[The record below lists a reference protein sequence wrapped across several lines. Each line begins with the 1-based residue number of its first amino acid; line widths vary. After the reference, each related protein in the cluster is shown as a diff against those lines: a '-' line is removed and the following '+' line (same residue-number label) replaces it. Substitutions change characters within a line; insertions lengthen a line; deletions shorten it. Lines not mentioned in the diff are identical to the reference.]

1 MPLRFAPDYLRGR
14 LARRLLL
21 VFVVTSVAPVLVFGL
36 FSYWRMFQDT
46 SAMHVREI
54 HRISHTASLTFLTE
68 LQEANA
74 QLGSFASTHTHSH
87 DVDGPFSGVSVLP
100 YGKLLPQILA
110 ANGVSQSQLAAIN
123 AGHTAIIWSRGTYGH
138 PHLLM
143 FRLVPGRK
151 EVIRAR
157 LNAAGM
163 LQKISGPH
171 ERGVLALVDLSNP
184 NFVIGPS
191 ANAVPA
197 NLLSGLSSAPRTPSG
212 SLAWTGHGT
221 HWIGSLWELFL
232 PGTFS
237 APPVGLMIAEP
248 RSLDDGLHGLG
259 WMIPLSLFGA
269 VAFAVFVA
277 IRQLQRYLGPLGILA
292 AATRRLTETQ
302 EHTRV
307 HIDTGDELAALGADF
322 NRMAEELL
330 RRARYDSLTGLANR
344 DFFRQSL
351 DSRLRNSSLPGTA
364 LLYIDLDG
372 FKKINDSAGHET
384 GDAVLTAVAVR
395 LRACAKDDA
404 LVARLGGDEF
414 VAALSGPDATLRA
427 DSLATCIQHAL
438 QSPFAIKG
446 CETGISASIGITE
459 SPGDGASVEMLL
471 KNGDIAMYEAKKAG
485 RNRIARFVPEMFAR
499 RQSELA
505 LETQLQGAIARDELY
520 VVYQPIT
527 DGERLSGLEALLRW
541 RQASGDEIGPDVFIP
556 LAEATDL
563 INDIGRWV
571 LRRACADFSSWSAD
585 GIAPNYVSVNVAPRQ
600 LVAENFLSIVDTELA
615 IAGLSPSKL
624 QVEITESA
632 VVEGEHVE
640 QVLRAL
646 RSRGIRIALD
656 DFGTGYS
663 SLSELHRLTFNVI
676 KIDKSFVMDLPD
688 SHIAM
693 QIVRT
698 IISMGHGLGRDVLAE
713 GVETEGQRLVLHRL
727 GCDSMQGYLI
737 GRPVNVHAI
746 GKLLREQLI
755 PLSENVTHVLD
766 SP

>member
-1 MPLRFAPDYLRGR
+1 MALRFAPDYLRGR

-36 FSYWRMFQDT
+36 FSYWRLFQDA

-74 QLGSFASTHTHSH
+74 QLESFASA
-87 DVDGPFSGVSVLP
+87 DAPPRDIEGPFSAIQVLP
-100 YGKLLPQILA
+100 YGKTLPQILA
-110 ANGVSQSQLAAIN
+110 ANGVSHSQLAAVN
-123 AGHTAIIWSRGTYGH
+123 AGHTAIIWSHGTYGH

-143 FRLVPGRK
+143 FRLIPGRH

-157 LNAAGM
+157 LDAAGM
-163 LQKISGPH
+163 LQKISGLH

-184 NFVIGPS
+184 NFVIGQS
-191 ANAVPA
+191 ANAVTSSV
-197 NLLSGLSSAPRTPSG
+197 LSALSSATRTPSG
-212 SLAWTGHGT
+212 SLVWTVHGA
-221 HWIGSLWELFL
+221 HWIGSIWELFL

-248 RSLDDGLHGLG
+248 RSLADGLHGLR

-277 IRQLQRYLGPLGILA
+277 IRQLQRYLGPLAVLA
-292 AATRRLTETQ
+292 AATRRLTETH
-302 EHTRV
+302 EHTLV
-307 HIDTGDELAALGADF
+307 HIDTGDELAALGTDF

-330 RRARYDSLTGLANR
+330 HRARYDGLTGLANR
-344 DFFRQSL
+344 EFFRQSL
-351 DSRLRNSSLPGTA
+351 GSWLTNPSSQTTA

-395 LRACAKDDA
+395 LRACAEGTA

-414 VAALSGPDATLRA
+414 VAALSGPDAALRA
-427 DSLATCIQHAL
+427 DSLATSIQHAL
-438 QSPFAIKG
+438 QSPFGIKG
-446 CETGISASIGITE
+446 CERGISASIGIAE
-459 SPGDGASVEMLL
+459 SPGDGVSVEMLL
-471 KNGDIAMYEAKKAG
+471 KNADIAMYEAKNAG
-485 RNRIARFVPEMFAR
+485 RNRVARFFPEMFSR
-499 RQSELA
+499 RQEELA
-505 LETQLQGAIARDELY
+505 LETRLQGAIARDELY

-527 DGERLSGLEALLRW
+527 AGDRLCGLEALLRW
-541 RQASGDEIGPDVFIP
+541 RQAGGNEVGPDVFIP
-556 LAEATDL
+556 LAETTDL
-563 INDIGRWV
+563 IIDIGQWV
-571 LRRACADFSSWSAD
+571 LRRACSDFSRWSAD
-585 GIAPNYVSVNVAPRQ
+585 GIAPSYISVNVSPRQ
-600 LVAENFLSIVDTELA
+600 LIAANFLSMIDTELA
-615 IAGLSPSKL
+615 IAGISPSML

-640 QVLRAL
+640 QVLGAL
-646 RSRGIRIALD
+646 RSRGVRIALD

-663 SLSELHRLTFNVI
+663 SLSELHHLTFDVI
-676 KIDKSFVMDLPD
+676 KIDKSFVKDLPD
-688 SHIAM
+688 SHVAM

-737 GRPVNVHAI
+737 GRPMNVDVI
-746 GKLLREQLI
+746 RKILRTQLI
-755 PLSENVTHVLD
+755 PQSESVSHVLN
-766 SP
+766 SR